1 MELQYFLLFLTAL
14 FIVSQKF
21 TQDRFNAK
29 RNSGVFMF
37 SGMIS
42 FFAMCFFMAVNRDWT
57 WSNELILPAVFFGLA
72 YAASTVFVVLAIKSG
87 SLAKT
92 TLITSYSLL
101 VPALTGLI
109 ILREPLGV
117 PMIVG
122 MVFLVVS
129 LWLTNRQKSSPDA
142 PKEKV
147 TLKWI
152 VYLILA
158 FIGNGMCATVQKLT
172 PHYLGADINQ
182 NLYMIAAL
190 GLSTVVLVVASF
202 LTKEEGLKETV
213 KVGLPLSFLCGLFN
227 GAVNYLVIYLNPFIP
242 ASVMFPVLSA
252 GEIILIVPYS
262 LLVRR
267 EKFTVAQWVGFA
279 VGVVSVV
286 LLNL

>member
-1 MELQYFLLFLTAL
+1 MKYFLLFLTAL

-21 TQDRFNAK
+21 TQDRYNAK

-57 WSNELILPAVFFGLA
+57 WSNELILPAIFFGLA
-72 YAASTVFVVLAIKSG
+72 YAASTVFVVMAIKCG

-101 VPALTGLI
+101 VPALSGLI
-109 ILREPLGV
+109 ILSEPLGL

-129 LWLTNRQKSSPDA
+129 LWLTNYQKESPDT

-147 TLKWI
+147 TFKWI
-152 VYLILA
+152 MYLILA

-172 PHYLGADINQ
+172 PFYLGEGINQ

-190 GLSTVVLVVASF
+190 GLSTVVLVIASF
-202 LTKEEGLKETV
+202 LTKEEGLKDTL
-213 KVGLPLSFLCGLFN
+213 KVGAPLSLFCGLFN
-227 GAVNYLVIYLNPFIP
+227 GAVNYLVIILNDQIP

-267 EKFTVAQWVGFA
+267 EKFTFAQWAGFV

>member
-29 RNSGVFMF
+29 RSSGVFMF

-109 ILREPLGV
+109 ILREPLGI

-129 LWLTNRQKSSPDA
+129 LWLTNRQKTSPNA

-172 PHYLGADINQ
+172 PHYLGEDINQ

-190 GLSTVVLVVASF
+190 GLSSVVLITASF
-202 LTKEEGLKETV
+202 LTKETNLKATL
-213 KVGLPLSFLCGLFN
+213 KIGAPLALLDGLFN
-227 GAVNYLVIYLNPFIP
+227 GAVNYLAIYLNQFIP

-267 EKFTVAQWVGFA
+267 EKFTAAQWVGFG